1 MNKDLN
7 HYKDLLIKE
16 KDLIVSELSDL
27 AQNKGGDAWEAS
39 AVDPVDTAD
48 REDVALNI
56 EGYQEKDEIVRVLET
71 QLSEVEHALS
81 KIDSGTY
88 GICEV
93 SGEEIEEDRLEANP
107 SARTCK
113 SHINEWLQA

>member
-7 HYKDLLIKE
+7 HYKEMLLKE
-16 KDLIVSELSDL
+16 KDLIVSELSKL
-27 AQNKGGDAWEAS
+27 AVNKGGEAWEAG

-56 EGYQEKDEIVRVLET
+56 EEYQERDNTVRTLET
-71 QLSEVEHALS
+71 QLSEVDNALA
-81 KIDSGTY
+81 KIEAGTY
-88 GICEV
+88 GVCEI

-113 SHINEWLQA
+113 AHLND

>member
-7 HYKDLLIKE
+7 HYKDLLTKE
-16 KDLIVSELSDL
+16 KNLIISELSGL
-27 AQNKGGDAWEAS
+27 ALNKGGEAWEAS

-56 EGYQEKDEIVRVLET
+56 EGYQEKDELVRVLET
-71 QLSEVEHALS
+71 QLSEVDHALS
-81 KIDSGTY
+81 KIDNGTF
-88 GICEV
+88 GICEI

-113 SHINEWLQA
+113 SHMNQ